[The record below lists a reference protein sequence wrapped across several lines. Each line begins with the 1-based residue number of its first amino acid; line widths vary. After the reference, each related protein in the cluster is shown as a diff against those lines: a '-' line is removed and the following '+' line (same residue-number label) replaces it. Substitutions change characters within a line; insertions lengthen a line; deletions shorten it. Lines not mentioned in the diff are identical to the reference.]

1 MFWKNFL
8 KLCETI
14 NKKPTAVIIELNLSR
29 GSVTHWKNG
38 KIPSSANL
46 QKIADYFGVSVEYLM
61 KDDCAEHSA
70 GPEIQPLDQSNLRM
84 IPLFESVAAGFCA
97 YASEDIQDYMPVYF
111 HNPSEA
117 EQTLCIK
124 VRGDSMYPKIEDGD
138 IIQVHKQEAVDNGAI
153 AVVLLDGNDG
163 LVKKVYYNAT
173 GIELQSINPTYPPM
187 RFDGADATRI
197 RVVGLVTQVI
207 KGINGRKVNS
217 IRMADSKKDL
227 YDSIDKMNAKQ
238 LREFNQLFNEYMRS
252 KEDK

>member
-1 MFWKNFL
+1 MFWENFYE
-8 KLCETI
+8 LCET
-14 NKKPTAVIIELNLSR
+14 NGKKPFVVVKELGIAQGSITKWKR
-29 GSVTHWKNG
+29 GSVPKGETLMK
-38 KIPSSANL
+38 L
-46 QKIADYFGVSVEYLM
+46 ADYFGVTI
-61 KDDCAEHSA
+61 DDLVADGPATSPA
-70 GPEIQPLDQSNLRM
+70 PEIVPLDQSNLRM

-173 GIELQSINPTYPPM
+173 GIELQSINPTYPPL

-207 KGINGRKVNS
+207 KGINGRKVHS
-217 IRMADSKKDL
+217 IRMGDSKKDL
-227 YDSIDKMNAKQ
+227 FDTIDKMDANQ
-238 LREFNQLFNEYMRS
+238 LREFNQLFNEFMRS
-252 KEDK
+252 KEGK